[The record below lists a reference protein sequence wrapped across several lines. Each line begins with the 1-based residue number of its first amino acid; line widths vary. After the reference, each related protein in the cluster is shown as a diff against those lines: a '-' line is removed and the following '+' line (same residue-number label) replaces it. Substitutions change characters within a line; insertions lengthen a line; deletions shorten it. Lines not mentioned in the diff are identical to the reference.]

1 MTYVILQHCC
11 NDAACVSA
19 CPVDCIHPR
28 PDEPSFAG
36 TEMLYIDPDMCIN
49 CGSCQV
55 VCPVNA
61 ILPDCDVRSDQL
73 VFSELNAAF
82 YQDQAEPATYSL
94 TVPDLRTGVAGPVR
108 ELRVAVVGSGP
119 AGCYAAEELLSRRD
133 VSVRVDMFERLM
145 TPWGLVRFGVAP
157 DHLATKNVI
166 TGFERMT
173 QDPRFRLWLNV
184 EVGRDISPEQ
194 LSERYH
200 AVIYAVGAMDARA
213 MGIAGEDL
221 PGSHSATEFVAWYNG
236 HPDYVDRDFDLSAER
251 AVVIG
256 NGNVAIDIARLLL
269 STPVRLARSDI
280 AQHALEQLSTSRIR
294 EVVVVGRRGPAEA
307 AFTNGELLGL
317 LNVPELDV
325 VVDPEGFGATDH
337 PDRALDFA
345 AVQKAAR
352 LSELVGR
359 KPTNDRRV
367 VFRFCASPERLLG
380 QHQVRGIR
388 LVHNTLV
395 ADGSGVRAVPTDEFD
410 ELDCGLVIRSVG
422 YRGNPLGSVPFDS
435 ARATILNR
443 NGRVIDPQSGRPVTG
458 TYVTGWIKRGPS
470 GVIGTNKQ
478 CAKQTV
484 ACLVEDFV
492 AHGLAEPT
500 TELSDMATRLPAA
513 FDVRAWQAI
522 DQHERNEGK
531 RTGRPRV
538 KLVDGAAL
546 LAVARQAITEQ
557 HAVPDNIDA
566 IASAPCP
573 EPKRPN
579 PDPRTASASAPAY
592 AAWV

>member
-1 MTYVILQHCC
+1 MPYVILQHCC
-11 NDAACVSA
+11 NDAACVSE

-28 PDEPSFAG
+28 PDEPSYARA
-36 TEMLYIDPDMCIN
+36 EMLYIDPEMCIN

-55 VCPVNA
+55 VCPVDA
-61 ILPDCDVRSDQL
+61 IRPDCDLTSDEL

-82 YQDQAEPATYSL
+82 YVHEPQHPAA
-94 TVPDLRTGVAGPVR
+94 VRTARRGTEVTGTMR
-108 ELRVAVVGSGP
+108 ELTVAVVGSGP

-133 VSVRVDMFERLM
+133 VSVRIDMFERLT

-157 DHLATKNVI
+157 DHLATKNV
-166 TGFERMT
+166 TAGFERMT
-173 QDPRFRLWLNV
+173 RDSRLRLWLNA
-184 EVGRDISPEQ
+184 EVGRDVSPEQ
-194 LSERYH
+194 LAERYH

-213 MGIAGEDL
+213 MGIPGEDL

-236 HPDYVDRDFDLSAER
+236 HPDYAHREFDLSAER

-269 STPVRLARSDI
+269 STPGRLSGTDM
-280 AQHALEQLSTSRIR
+280 AQHALEHFSTSRIR

-317 LNVPELDV
+317 LSVPELDV
-325 VVDPEGFGATDH
+325 VVAPEGLDSAETL
-337 PDRALDFA
+337 DRVLDFA
-345 AVQKAAR
+345 AAHKAAR
-352 LSELVGR
+352 LSGLIGR
-359 KPTNDRRV
+359 TSGRERRV

-380 QHQVRGIR
+380 RHQVSGIR
-388 LVHNTLV
+388 LVRNTLV

-422 YRGNPLGSVPFDS
+422 YRGNPLRSVPFDS
-435 ARATILNR
+435 SRATIPNR
-443 NGRVIDPQSGRPVTG
+443 DGRVVDLDSGEPLTG
-458 TYVTGWIKRGPS
+458 SYVTGWIKRGPS

-484 ACLVEDFV
+484 ACLVEDYL
-492 AHGLAEPT
+492 AGALAEPRAG
-500 TELSDMATRLPAA
+500 LPDLATLLPAA
-513 FDVRAWQAI
+513 FDVRAWNAI
-522 DQHERNEGK
+522 DQHERGEGE

-546 LAVARQAITEQ
+546 LAVARQA
-557 HAVPDNIDA
+557 V
-566 IASAPCP
+566 
-573 EPKRPN
+573 
-579 PDPRTASASAPAY
+579 
-592 AAWV
+592 

>member
-1 MTYVILQHCC
+1 MPYVILEHCC
-11 NDAACVSA
+11 NDAACVSE

-28 PDEPSFAG
+28 PDEPAYAT

-55 VCPVNA
+55 ACPVDA
-61 ILPDCDVRSDQL
+61 ILPDCDLRSDQL

-82 YQDQAEPATYSL
+82 YQHQPQPATSSPS
-94 TVPDLRTGVAGPVR
+94 VPDLRTGVTGTVR

-119 AGCYAAEELLSRRD
+119 AGCYAAQELLSRRD

-157 DHLATKNVI
+157 DHLATKGV
-166 TGFERMT
+166 TVGFQRMT
-173 QDPRFRLWLNV
+173 RDPRFRLWLNV
-184 EVGRDISPEQ
+184 EVGCDISPEQ
-194 LSERYH
+194 LYERYH
-200 AVIYAVGAMDARA
+200 AVIYAVGAMNART
-213 MGIAGEDL
+213 MGIPGEDL

-236 HPDYVDRDFDLSAER
+236 HPDYADRDFDLSGEV

-269 STPVRLARSDI
+269 STPVRLARTDI
-280 AQHALEQLSTSRIR
+280 AQHALDQLSASRIR

-317 LNVPELDV
+317 LSVPELDV
-325 VVDPEGFGATDH
+325 VVDPEGFGSTND

-345 AVQKAAR
+345 AIQKAAR
-352 LSELVGR
+352 LSELLGR
-359 KPTNDRRV
+359 MPSNDRRV
-367 VFRFCASPERLLG
+367 VFRFCASPDRLLG
-380 QHQVRGIR
+380 QRQVSGIR
-388 LVHNTLV
+388 LVRNRLV

-422 YRGNPLGSVPFDS
+422 YRGSPLGSVPFDS
-435 ARATILNR
+435 ARATIPNR
-443 NGRVIDPQSGRPVTG
+443 NGRVIDLESGEPVTG
-458 TYVTGWIKRGPS
+458 AYVTGWIKRGPS

-484 ACLVEDFV
+484 TCLVEDFF

-500 TELSDMATRLPAA
+500 AEFSDIETQLPAA
-513 FDVRAWQAI
+513 FDVRAWEAI
-522 DQHERNEGK
+522 DQHERSEGK

-546 LAVARQAITEQ
+546 LAVARQAVTEQ
-557 HAVPDNIDA
+557 HGSVPDNIDA
-566 IASAPCP
+566 ISSGTD
-573 EPKRPN
+573 EHIGRG
-579 PDPRTASASAPAY
+579 
-592 AAWV
+592 